1 MWQCA
6 VAKRALL
13 DWFPIAAGQHV
24 WDGDRARYHDGLRPG
39 MPGRWGPVQ
48 SEDGPIDVTGVLG
61 LLALRSSQ
69 ERIGRA
75 RGVHLVGPK
84 SLEGHCSL

>member
-1 MWQCA
+1 MDI
-6 VAKRALL
+6 RL
-13 DWFPIAAGQHV
+13 DCVTGMCLDAG
-24 WDGDRARYHDGLRPG
+24 
-39 MPGRWGPVQ
+39 VQ
-48 SEDGPIDVTGVLG
+48 SGEDGPIDVTGVLG

-84 SLEGHCSL
+84 SLEGH